1 MTTEIDLPHF
11 RLLNTGLA
19 SSPFQSPDEVV
30 THLGAVQAQDFA
42 AAKWSVGLRMRKA
55 TDAIVEKAFNEGKF
69 LRTHVMRPT
78 WHFIMPEDI
87 RWMLELTSPRV
98 KKILIPYDRQL
109 GITDEVVAKSQKL
122 IAEALKGKNFLNRAE
137 LAMYLKNNG
146 ISALG
151 QKLAHLLYYSEQNA
165 LICSGPRRGKQ
176 FTYGLL
182 EEIVPKAK
190 NLNKQAAL
198 AKLAL
203 KYFMSH
209 GPAQVGDFA
218 WWSGLP
224 AKDANEGLGLVK
236 SKLTYTTV
244 NGKTYWFLSNI
255 EARSHHLSNSRADPD
270 KQAFLLS
277 VYDEYSIAY
286 KDRSDISEKRD
297 IERMLAMGN
306 ALTAVIILDGKVAG
320 TWKRV
325 LNKDT
330 VEIKLNPFKK
340 LTEIEQNSVKKAAK
354 RYGDYLEKKIIM

>member
-1 MTTEIDLPHF
+1 
-11 RLLNTGLA
+11 
-19 SSPFQSPDEVV
+19 
-30 THLGAVQAQDFA
+30 
-42 AAKWSVGLRMRKA
+42 
-55 TDAIVEKAFNEGKF
+55 
-69 LRTHVMRPT
+69 
-78 WHFIMPEDI
+78 MPEDI

-98 KKILIPYDRQL
+98 KKILAPYDRQL

-137 LAMYLKNNG
+137 LAEHLKNNG

-190 NLNKQAAL
+190 NLNKEAAL

-203 KYFMSH
+203 KYFVSH

-236 SKLTYTTV
+236 SKLTHTTV
-244 NGKTYWFLSNI
+244 NGKAYWFLSNI
-255 EARSHHLSNSRADPD
+255 EARSHHSSNSHVVPE

-286 KDRSDISEKRD
+286 KDRSDTSEKQD

-320 TWKRV
+320 TWKRI

-340 LTEIEQNSVKKAAK
+340 LTKIEENSVKKAAK
-354 RYGDYLEKKIIM
+354 RYSDFLEKKIIV

>member
-11 RLLNTGLA
+11 RLLNTGLT

-30 THLGAVQAQDFA
+30 THLGAVQAQDFS
-42 AAKWSVGLRMRKA
+42 AAKWSVGLRMQKA
-55 TDAIVEKAFNEGKF
+55 TDAIVERVFNEGKF

-98 KKILIPYDRQL
+98 KKILIPYDKKL
-109 GITDEVVAKSQKL
+109 GITEELVTKSQKL
-122 IAEALKGKNFLNRAE
+122 IVEALKGKNFLTRAE
-137 LAMYLKNNG
+137 IADYLKNNG
-146 ISALG
+146 VSAHG
-151 QKLAHLLYYSEQNA
+151 QVLAHLLYYSELNA
-165 LICSGPRRGKQ
+165 VICSGPKQGKQ
-176 FTYGLL
+176 LTYGLL

-190 NLNKQAAL
+190 KLNKEEAL

-209 GPAQVGDFA
+209 GPAQIGDFS

-224 AKDANEGLGLVK
+224 AKDANEGLDLVK
-236 SKLTYTTV
+236 SKLSHATL
-244 NGKTYWFLSNI
+244 NGKTYWYPPNRQYLP
-255 EARSHHLSNSRADPD
+255 DDGVVPD

-286 KDRSDISEKRD
+286 KDRSGISEKRD
-297 IERMLAMGN
+297 IERMLSMGN

-325 LNKDT
+325 LLKDT

-340 LTEIEQNSVKKAAK
+340 FTSTEQNSVREAGK
-354 RYGDYLEKKIIM
+354 RYADFLEKEIIV

>member
-1 MTTEIDLPHF
+1 MTTEIDVSHF

-19 SSPFQSPDEVV
+19 ISPFQSPEQVV
-30 THLGAVQAQDFA
+30 RHLGAMQAQDFA
-42 AAKWSVGLRMRKA
+42 AAKWSVGLRMQKA
-55 TDAIVEKAFNEGKF
+55 TDVIVEKAFNEGKF

-87 RWMLELTSPRV
+87 RWMQELTSPRL
-98 KKILIPYDRQL
+98 KKILRPYDRKL
-109 GITDEVVAKSQKL
+109 GITDEMIAKSQKL
-122 IAEALKGKNFLNRAE
+122 IAEALKGKNFLNRVE
-137 LAMYLKNNG
+137 LAEYLKNNG

-151 QKLAHLLYYSEQNA
+151 QKLAHLLYYSELNA
-165 LICSGPRRGKQ
+165 LICSGPRNGKQ

-190 NLNKQAAL
+190 NLNKEEAL
-198 AKLAL
+198 TKLAL
-203 KYFMSH
+203 KYFVSH
-209 GPAQVGDFA
+209 GPAQIRDFA

-224 AKDANEGLGLVK
+224 AKEANKGLDLVK
-236 SKLTYTTV
+236 SKLTPTTV
-244 NGKTYWFLSNI
+244 NGKIYWYPPDI
-255 EARSHHLSNSRADPD
+255 EVQSHYMSKARDVLD

-286 KDRSDISEKRD
+286 KDRSDTSEKRD

-320 TWKRV
+320 TWKRT

-340 LTEIEQNSVKKAAK
+340 LTKIEQNSVKKAAS
-354 RYGDYLEKKIIM
+354 RYGDFLEKR

>member
-1 MTTEIDLPHF
+1 M
-11 RLLNTGLA
+11 
-19 SSPFQSPDEVV
+19 
-30 THLGAVQAQDFA
+30 
-42 AAKWSVGLRMRKA
+42 
-55 TDAIVEKAFNEGKF
+55 
-69 LRTHVMRPT
+69 
-78 WHFIMPEDI
+78 
-87 RWMLELTSPRV
+87 

-122 IAEALKGKNFLNRAE
+122 IAEALKGKNFLTRTEIAE
-137 LAMYLKNNG
+137 YLKNNG

-151 QKLAHLLYYSEQNA
+151 QKLAHLLYYSELNA

-190 NLNKQAAL
+190 NLNKEEAL

-209 GPAQVGDFA
+209 GPAQVRDFA
-218 WWSGLP
+218 WWSGLS
-224 AKDANEGLGLVK
+224 AKEANKGLDLVK
-236 SKLTYTTV
+236 SKLTHATV
-244 NGKTYWFLSNI
+244 NGKTYWFLPDTEVQSHYMSN
-255 EARSHHLSNSRADPD
+255 ARVVPE

-325 LNKDT
+325 LNK
-330 VEIKLNPFKK
+330 
-340 LTEIEQNSVKKAAK
+340 
-354 RYGDYLEKKIIM
+354 RYR